1 MPPTLKLVIA
11 QRLAKRLCDQ
21 CKKEVKPSEDLIKII
36 EENLSKL
43 DSKILDKYNIDFNNL
58 VIYHP
63 VGCNKCN
70 NKGYIGRI
78 GIFEV
83 VIITDEMENAIYE
96 GKPETELEKL
106 LPNQGFVNLRQDG
119 IIKALLG
126 YVTLEEILK
135 IT

>member
-1 MPPTLKLVIA
+1 
-11 QRLAKRLCDQ
+11 
-21 CKKEVKPSEDLIKII
+21 
-36 EENLSKL
+36 
-43 DSKILDKYNIDFNNL
+43 
-58 VIYHP
+58 
-63 VGCNKCN
+63 
-70 NKGYIGRI
+70 
-78 GIFEV
+78 
-83 VIITDEMENAIYE
+83 MENAIYE

>member
-1 MPPTLKLVIA
+1 MLLGAITRLNRFRSRKIFIATYIKIVIVA

-43 DSKILDKYNIDFNNL
+43 DSNILDKYNIDFNNL

-96 GKPETELEKL
+96 GKPETELEKIITKSR
-106 LPNQGFVNLRQDG
+106 LR
-119 IIKALLG
+119 
-126 YVTLEEILK
+126 
-135 IT
+135 